1 MSLADGCSSRWFARQ
16 VKRACVMIAISSAL
30 VCGGVSPLHAG
41 DYPDRPI
48 QIVVPFTAG
57 GNTDTIARLLADQMQ
72 HSLRQAVIVVNKP
85 GAGTNIGAEYVATSD
100 PDGYRMLLNAPAS
113 FVVNQFIFDK
123 LQYDP
128 DTAFAPVCLPARV
141 PNVLVVHPSLG
152 VTTIEQLINKAKSEP
167 RALQYAIAGIGTT
180 SHLSGA
186 LFAEMSGIDATAVPY
201 KGTSQSV
208 TDLIAGRVAFTID
221 NLGPILPYIK
231 SGQLIALGVST
242 KDPVDA
248 LPNVPPINTVLRG
261 YELSPWNALVMPAK
275 TPDSIVH
282 LVGREC
288 DRIVHLPD
296 VAEKIKSIGSDPVGG
311 TPEELAAFLK
321 TERVRWEAAVKAAK
335 IPKE

>member
-1 MSLADGCSSRWFARQ
+1 
-16 VKRACVMIAISSAL
+16 MIAMSSAL
-30 VCGGVSPLHAG
+30 LCAVSPVHAG
-41 DYPDRPI
+41 SYPDRPI
-48 QIVVPFTAG
+48 QIIVPFTAG
-57 GNTDTIARLLADQMQ
+57 GNTDTIARLIANEMQ
-72 HSLRQAVIVVNKP
+72 HSLKQPVIVVDKP

-123 LQYDP
+123 LEYDP

-152 VTTIEQLINKAKSEP
+152 VTTIQQLIDKAKANP
-167 RALQYAIAGIGTT
+167 GALQYATAGIGTT

-186 LFAEMSGIDATAVPY
+186 LFAEMSGIETTAVPY

-208 TDLIAGRVAFTID
+208 TDLVAGRVAFTID
-221 NLGPILPYIK
+221 NLGPILPFIK

-242 KDPVDA
+242 KNPVDV
-248 LPNVPPINTVLRG
+248 LPNVPPINTVLNG

-275 TPDSIVH
+275 TPDDIIR

-296 VAEKIKSIGSDPVGG
+296 VAEKIRSLGSDPVGG

-321 TERVRWEAAVKAAK
+321 TERIRWEAAVKAAK

>member
-1 MSLADGCSSRWFARQ
+1 MSLFKRCASRLFDRRVELASM
-16 VKRACVMIAISSAL
+16 MIAMSSAL
-30 VCGGVSPLHAG
+30 LCAGSPVYAGG
-41 DYPDRPI
+41 YPDRPI
-48 QIVVPFTAG
+48 QIIVPFTAG
-57 GNTDTIARLLADQMQ
+57 GNTDTIARLIADEMQ
-72 HSLRQAVIVVNKP
+72 HSLKQPVIVVDKP

-113 FVVNQFIFDK
+113 FVVNQFIFEK
-123 LQYDP
+123 LEYDP

-152 VTTIEQLINKAKSEP
+152 VTTIQQLIDKAKANP
-167 RALQYAIAGIGTT
+167 GALQYATAGIGTT

-186 LFAEMSGIDATAVPY
+186 LFAEMSGIETTAVPY

-208 TDLIAGRVAFTID
+208 TDLVAGRVAFTID
-221 NLGPILPYIK
+221 NLGPILPFIK

-248 LPNVPPINTVLRG
+248 LPNVPPINTVLKG

-275 TPDSIVH
+275 TPDDIIH

-288 DRIVHLPD
+288 DRIVHLPNI
-296 VAEKIKSIGSDPVGG
+296 AEKIKSLGSDPVGG
-311 TPEELAAFLK
+311 TPEELTVFLK
-321 TERVRWEAAVKAAK
+321 TERVRWEAAIKAAK

>member
-1 MSLADGCSSRWFARQ
+1 
-16 VKRACVMIAISSAL
+16 
-30 VCGGVSPLHAG
+30 
-41 DYPDRPI
+41 
-48 QIVVPFTAG
+48 
-57 GNTDTIARLLADQMQ
+57 MQ
-72 HSLRQAVIVVNKP
+72 HSLKQPVIVVNKP

-123 LQYDP
+123 LEYDP

-152 VTTIEQLINKAKSEP
+152 VTTIQQLIDKAKANP
-167 RALQYAIAGIGTT
+167 GALQYATAGIGTS

-186 LFAEMSGIDATAVPY
+186 LFAEMSGIETTAVPY

-208 TDLIAGRVAFTID
+208 MDLVAGRVAFTID
-221 NLGPILPYIK
+221 NLGPILPFIK

-242 KDPVDA
+242 KNPVDV
-248 LPNVPPINTVLRG
+248 LPNVPPINTVLKG

-275 TPDSIVH
+275 TPDDIIH

-296 VAEKIKSIGSDPVGG
+296 VAEKIRSLGSDPVGG

-321 TERVRWEAAVKAAK
+321 TERVRWEAAVKTAK

>member
-1 MSLADGCSSRWFARQ
+1 MKCTMTVIALAS
-16 VKRACVMIAISSAL
+16 ISFGTML
-30 VCGGVSPLHAG
+30 PLHAG

-57 GNTDTIARLLADQMQ
+57 GNTDTIARLIADKMQ
-72 HSLRQAVIVVNKP
+72 SSLKQPVVVVDKP
-85 GAGTNIGAEYVATSD
+85 GAGTNIGAEYVASSD
-100 PDGYRMLLNAPAS
+100 PDGYRMLINAPAS
-113 FVVNQFIFDK
+113 FVINQFIFK
-123 LQYDP
+123 RLEYDP

-152 VTTIEQLINKAKSEP
+152 VTTIQQLIDKIKANP
-167 RALQYAIAGIGTT
+167 GAIQYATAGIGTT

-186 LFAEMSGIDATAVPY
+186 LFAAMAGLDTTSVPY

-208 TDLIAGRVAFTID
+208 TDLVAGRVGFTID
-221 NLGPILPYIK
+221 NIGPILPFIK

-248 LPNVPPINTVLRG
+248 LPNIPPINTVLKG

-275 TPDSIVH
+275 TPDNIVQ

-296 VAEKIKSIGSDPVGG
+296 VAEKIKALGSDPVGG
-311 TPEELAAFLK
+311 SPEELAAFLK
-321 TERVRWEAAVKAAK
+321 AERPKWEAAIKAAK
-335 IPKE
+335 IPKL

>member
-1 MSLADGCSSRWFARQ
+1 MSLFDKCPSRSFDRR
-16 VKRACVMIAISSAL
+16 VNRASMMIAMLSAL
-30 VCGGVSPLHAG
+30 LCAASPLHAG
-41 DYPDRPI
+41 SYPDRSV

-57 GNTDTIARLLADQMQ
+57 GNTDVIARLIAEEMNKSFKQP
-72 HSLRQAVIVVNKP
+72 VIVVNKP

-152 VTTIEQLINKAKSEP
+152 VTTIQQLIDKVKANP
-167 RALQYAIAGIGTT
+167 GALQYATAGIGTT

-186 LFAEMSGIDATAVPY
+186 LFAGMSGIDTTAVPY

-208 TDLIAGRVAFTID
+208 TDVVAGRVAFTID
-221 NLGPILPYIK
+221 NLGPILPFIK
-231 SGQLIALGVST
+231 SGHLIALGVST
-242 KDPVDA
+242 KDPVDV
-248 LPNVPPINTVLRG
+248 LPNVPPINTVLTG

-275 TPDSIVH
+275 TPDDIIH
-282 LVGREC
+282 LVAREC
-288 DRIVHLPD
+288 DRIVHLPEI
-296 VAEKIKSIGSDPVGG
+296 AEKIRSIGSDPVGG
-311 TPEELAAFLK
+311 SPEELAAFLK
-321 TERVRWEAAVKAAK
+321 TERVRWEAAVKSAK
-335 IPKE
+335 IPKQ

>member
-1 MSLADGCSSRWFARQ
+1 MNGNCCSRIDGAS
-16 VKRACVMIAISSAL
+16 VMVAVWCAL
-30 VCGGVSPLHAG
+30 LCTGSPLHAG
-41 DYPDRPI
+41 SYPDRPI
-48 QIVVPFTAG
+48 QIIVPFTAG
-57 GNTDTIARLLADQMQ
+57 GNTDTIARLMADQMQ
-72 HSLRQAVIVVNKP
+72 NSLKQPVIVVDKP

-100 PDGYRMLLNAPAS
+100 PDGYRLLLNAPAS

-123 LQYDP
+123 LTYDP

-152 VTTIEQLINKAKSEP
+152 ITTIQQLIDKAKENP
-167 RALQYAIAGIGTT
+167 GMLQYATAGIGTT

-186 LFAEMSGIDATAVPY
+186 LFAEMSGIKTSAVPY

-208 TDLIAGRVAFTID
+208 LDLVAGRVAFTID
-221 NLGPILPYIK
+221 NIGPILPFIK

-242 KDPVDA
+242 RDPVDA
-248 LPNVPPINTVLRG
+248 LPNVPPINTVLKG

-275 TPDSIVH
+275 TPDAIIH
-282 LVGREC
+282 LIAREC

-296 VAEKIKSIGSDPVGG
+296 VAEKIRSIGSEPIGG
-311 TPEELAAFLK
+311 TPEELASFLK
-321 TERVRWEAAVKAAK
+321 SERVVWEAAVKAAK

>member
-1 MSLADGCSSRWFARQ
+1 
-16 VKRACVMIAISSAL
+16 MIAMSSAL
-30 VCGGVSPLHAG
+30 LCAVSPVHAG
-41 DYPDRPI
+41 SYPDRPI
-48 QIVVPFTAG
+48 QIIVPFTAG
-57 GNTDTIARLLADQMQ
+57 GNTDTIARLIADEMQ
-72 HSLRQAVIVVNKP
+72 HSLKQPVIVVDKP

-123 LQYDP
+123 LEYDP

-152 VTTIEQLINKAKSEP
+152 VTTIQQLIDKAKANP
-167 RALQYAIAGIGTT
+167 GALQYATAGIGTT

-186 LFAEMSGIDATAVPY
+186 LFAEMSGIETTAVPY

-208 TDLIAGRVAFTID
+208 TDLVAGRVAFTID
-221 NLGPILPYIK
+221 NLGPILPFIK

-242 KDPVDA
+242 KNPVDV
-248 LPNVPPINTVLRG
+248 LPNVPPINTVLNG

-275 TPDSIVH
+275 TPDDIIR

-288 DRIVHLPD
+288 DRVVHLPD
-296 VAEKIKSIGSDPVGG
+296 VAEKIKSLGSDPVGG

>member
-1 MSLADGCSSRWFARQ
+1 
-16 VKRACVMIAISSAL
+16 MIAMSSAL
-30 VCGGVSPLHAG
+30 LCAVSPVHAG
-41 DYPDRPI
+41 SYPDRPI
-48 QIVVPFTAG
+48 QIIVPFTAG
-57 GNTDTIARLLADQMQ
+57 GNTDTIARLIANEMQ
-72 HSLRQAVIVVNKP
+72 HSLKQPVIVVDKP

-123 LQYDP
+123 LEYDP

-152 VTTIEQLINKAKSEP
+152 VTTIQQLIDKAKANP
-167 RALQYAIAGIGTT
+167 GALQYATAGIGTT

-186 LFAEMSGIDATAVPY
+186 LFAEMSGIETTAVPY

-208 TDLIAGRVAFTID
+208 TDLVAGRVAFTID
-221 NLGPILPYIK
+221 NLGPILPFIK

-242 KDPVDA
+242 KNPVDV
-248 LPNVPPINTVLRG
+248 LPNVPPINTVLNG

-275 TPDSIVH
+275 TPDDIIR

-288 DRIVHLPD
+288 DRVVHLPD
-296 VAEKIKSIGSDPVGG
+296 VAEKIKSLGSDPVGG